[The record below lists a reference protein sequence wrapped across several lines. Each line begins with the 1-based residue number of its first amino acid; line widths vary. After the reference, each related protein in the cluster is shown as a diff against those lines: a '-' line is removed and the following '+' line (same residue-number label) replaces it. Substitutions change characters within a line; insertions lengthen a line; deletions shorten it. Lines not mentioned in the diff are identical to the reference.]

1 MSSGSAWT
9 EDAVRWRSTKKPTKK
24 GTLPVTS
31 FAQTQRKT
39 STTAPFIA
47 AIALAAAVFGGA
59 VGTAVSTIVDSA
71 GAPAPALSVHDL
83 QVLKQAQEWE
93 ARYRAMYPESI
104 RPISVHDVQVL
115 EQAQAWEARYRAMY
129 PNSR

>member
-1 MSSGSAWT
+1 
-9 EDAVRWRSTKKPTKK
+9 
-24 GTLPVTS
+24 VTS

-39 STTAPFIA
+39 SGSAPFVA
-47 AIALAAAVFGGA
+47 AIALAAAVFGGVA
-59 VGTAVSTIVDSA
+59 GTAVSTIVDGA
-71 GAPAPALSVHDL
+71 AAPAPAISVHDL

-93 ARYRAMYPESI
+93 ARYRAMYPDSI
-104 RPISVHDVQVL
+104 RVISVHDQQVL